1 MAFTDASPASQAIL
15 NTIYALASLHQAN
28 TEQAY
33 QYKHKAIG
41 AVWAS
46 AAKDNGTKDTLQRIV
61 ATNYLAVFEVSQ
73 VLLKLRAFTNV
84 VERRWRIQR

>member
-15 NTIYALASLHQAN
+15 YTIYALSSLHLADH
-28 TEQAY
+28 EQAH

-46 AAKDNGTKDTLQRIV
+46 AAQDHSTKDTLQRIV
-61 ATNYLAVFEVSQ
+61 ATNYLAVYEV
-73 VLLKLRAFTNV
+73 
-84 VERRWRIQR
+84 I